1 MSKELETAR
10 ALVKMLEERERS
22 NKVKLESLKAGK
34 TFCIGENDYIVL
46 EQHEGKT
53 KVISKDFIAKH
64 KKFADD
70 TADYETSELRKY
82 TEAEIQPTIEEEVGA
97 ENLVEHTVSLTT
109 VDGQNDYGELT
120 CKVRPLTFDEARKYN
135 NLISDPDDDSSY
147 TAGYWT
153 CTAWSVPR
161 RTGYETG
168 NFVAYVTYNGMIEQN
183 NPYWGYDV
191 RLVCVLKSD
200 IDVLVD

>member
-1 MSKELETAR
+1 MSKELEAAR
-10 ALVKMLEERERS
+10 ALVKMLEEREQS
-22 NKVKLESLKAGK
+22 NKVKLESLKAGE

-53 KVISKDFIAKH
+53 KAISKDFIAKH

-109 VDGQNDYGELT
+109 VDGQDDYGELT
-120 CKVRPLTFDEARKYN
+120 CKVRPITFDEARKYN
-135 NLISDPDDDSSY
+135 NLIVNNDLDDWW
-147 TAGYWT
+147 WT
-153 CTAWSVPR
+153 CTAWTSPNREYNRSITVVLPS
-161 RTGYETG
+161 GYI
-168 NFVAYVTYNGMIEQN
+168 YCNGCDSS
-183 NPYWGYDV
+183 YGV
-191 RLVCVLKSD
+191 RPVCILKSN
-200 IDVLVD
+200 IFVSKGK